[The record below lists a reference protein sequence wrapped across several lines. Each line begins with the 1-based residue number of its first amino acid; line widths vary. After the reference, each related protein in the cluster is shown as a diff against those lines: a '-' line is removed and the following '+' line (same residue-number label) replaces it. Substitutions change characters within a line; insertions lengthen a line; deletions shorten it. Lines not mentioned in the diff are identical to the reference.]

1 VSGGQ
6 GGEAAPTAAVL
17 IIGNEILS
25 GRTQDANLGYLGREL
40 AKLGIRIVEARV
52 VPDIED
58 EIVRAVNELRAK
70 ATYVFTTGGI
80 GPTHDDITSQSIA
93 KAFGVPWTLHPEA
106 HRILLDH
113 YGPEK
118 LNAARLRM
126 AHTPEG
132 ASLIDNPVSKAPG
145 VRIGN
150 VYILAGIPA
159 IAQAMFQSLKH
170 ELSGGPPLLSVTVT
184 AYAAEGVVA
193 TGLEA
198 IQKRHPSLDIGS
210 YPFQQ
215 QGRFGTQLVVRGT
228 DAAELAQA
236 RDEITGLVKDLG
248 QEFVLEG

>member
-1 VSGGQ
+1 MTA
-6 GGEAAPTAAVL
+6 ETAPTAAVL

-40 AKLGIRIVEARV
+40 AGLGIRIVEARV
-52 VPDIED
+52 VPDIEA
-58 EIVRAVNELRAK
+58 EIVKAVNELRAK
-70 ATYVFTTGGI
+70 ATYLFTTGGI
-80 GPTHDDITSQSIA
+80 GPTHDDITSESIA
-93 KAFGVPWTLHPEA
+93 KAFGVRWTLHPEA

-132 ASLIDNPVSKAPG
+132 AALVPNPVSKAPG

-170 ELSGGPPLLSVTVT
+170 ELTGGPPLLSATVT

-193 TGLEA
+193 AGLEA
-198 IQKRHPSLDIGS
+198 IQKRYPGLDIGS

-228 DAAELAQA
+228 DAAALLAA
-236 RDEITGLVKDLG
+236 RDEIAALVKDLG
-248 QEFVLEG
+248 QEFLVEG

>member
-1 VSGGQ
+1 MT
-6 GGEAAPTAAVL
+6 GETAPTAAVL

-40 AKLGIRIVEARV
+40 AQLGIRIVEARV
-52 VPDIED
+52 VPDIEA
-58 EIVRAVNELRAK
+58 EIVKAVNELRAK
-70 ATYVFTTGGI
+70 ATYLFTTGGI
-80 GPTHDDITSQSIA
+80 GPTHDDITGESIA
-93 KAFGVPWTLHPEA
+93 KAFGVKWVLHPEA
-106 HRILLDH
+106 HKILLDH

-132 ASLIDNPVSKAPG
+132 ASLIANPVSKAPG

-170 ELSGGPPLLSVTVT
+170 ELSGGPPLLSATVT
-184 AYAAEGVVA
+184 AYAAEGIVA
-193 TGLEA
+193 AGLEA
-198 IQKRHPSLDIGS
+198 IQKRYPGLDIGS

-215 QGRFGTQLVVRGT
+215 QGRHGTQLVVRGT
-228 DAAELAQA
+228 DKAALTAA
-236 RDEITGLVKDLG
+236 RDEIAHLVKDLG
-248 QEFVLEG
+248 QEFLVEG